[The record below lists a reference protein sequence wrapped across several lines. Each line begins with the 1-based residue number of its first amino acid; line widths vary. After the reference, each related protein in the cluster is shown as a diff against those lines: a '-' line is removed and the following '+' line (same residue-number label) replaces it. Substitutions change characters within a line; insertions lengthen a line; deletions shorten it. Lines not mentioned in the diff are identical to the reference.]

1 MSRGSATR
9 RRGAQRRRRLLAAVV
24 VVVALAAG
32 YLFWLRD
39 SSLVEVN
46 DVEVTG
52 VTANAEQVRSALTAE
67 AETMTT
73 LNVDRDALLGA
84 VERFPTVR
92 GMETDTAFPH
102 GLKIEVSERLP
113 VAVVSSSDEEVPV
126 SSDGYLL
133 EGVEFDAAG
142 LPLLEL
148 AEEPEGG
155 RLSGEDAA
163 LAAIAGG
170 VHDRLRPQVETIVLD
185 EEAGGVV
192 AVLEGGMDLRFGDSD
207 RAAAKWAA
215 AATVLSDPE
224 LGATG
229 YVDVSV
235 PERPVAGS

>member
-1 MSRGSATR
+1 MSRGSGA
-9 RRGAQRRRRLLAAVV
+9 RGGAHRRRRRLLAVAVV
-24 VVVALAAG
+24 LAALVGG
-32 YLFWLRD
+32 YLFWFRD

-52 VTANAEQVRSALTAE
+52 VSANAEQVSSALTAE

-73 LNVDRDALLGA
+73 LNVDRDALVRA

-92 GMETDTAFPH
+92 QIETETEFPH

-113 VAVVSSSDEEVPV
+113 AAVVSSGSEEVPV

-133 EGVEFDAAG
+133 EGIEFDAG
-142 LPLLEL
+142 LPSLET

-170 VHDRLRPQVETIVLD
+170 VHDSLRPQVETIVFD

-192 AVLEGGMDLRFGDSD
+192 AVLGGGMDLRFGDAN
-207 RAAAKWAA
+207 RPAAKWAA

-224 LGATG
+224 LGAPG